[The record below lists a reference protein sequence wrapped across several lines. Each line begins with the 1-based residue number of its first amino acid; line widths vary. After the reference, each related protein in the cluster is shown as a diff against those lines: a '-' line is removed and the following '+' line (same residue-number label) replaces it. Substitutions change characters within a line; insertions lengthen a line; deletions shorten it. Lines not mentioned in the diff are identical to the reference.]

1 MMTLEATRLGLEFD
15 PFSSE
20 LVDDPYPTLARARAI
35 APIFWS
41 EKLSAWVVVQH
52 GLLEEVFRDPE
63 RFPSSGLGVMTQPPD
78 EVQKILS
85 TLDSVAPLRATDP
98 PDHVRQRRPTLAA
111 VAPRRIAAM
120 EPALRRTAN
129 ELIDSFV
136 DDGVGD
142 FHSAF
147 SFPFPLRVISGVLGL
162 PDEVAESL
170 RHWSAC
176 RVALAWGR
184 MSLEDWKAAA
194 RGVVEFHG
202 FMKAQVDE
210 RRIRPR
216 DDGLSEFIQNATS
229 AANPMIVPEIVEQAI
244 ALITGGHETTAS
256 WVTLSLHHLLL
267 ERGRWE
273 AYVNG
278 EWPTAQLVEE
288 TLRYDSPVRAVWRK
302 AGADL
307 DLGGVALKAGDRIYC
322 VISAANRDPAVFDSP
337 ADFEPSR
344 ENARLHLTFGRATH
358 HCLGAG
364 LARLEGAVAFET
376 VAARLPSLELETDTL
391 RCLENAT
398 LRTPSELRVRW
409 SRQR

>member
-1 MMTLEATRLGLEFD
+1 MMTREATRLGSEFD
-15 PFSSE
+15 PFSPE
-20 LVDDPYPTLARARAI
+20 LVDDPYPALARARAV
-35 APIFWS
+35 APVFWS
-41 EKLSAWVVVQH
+41 EKLDAWVVVQH
-52 GLLEEVFRDPE
+52 GLLDEIFRAPE
-63 RFPSSGLGVMTQPPD
+63 LFPSSGLGVMTQPPD
-78 EVQKILS
+78 EVRDILS

-98 PDHVRQRRPTLAA
+98 PDHARQRRPTLAA

-129 ELIDSFV
+129 ELVDSFV
-136 DDGVGD
+136 DDGAAD

-147 SFPFPLRVISGVLGL
+147 SLPFPLRVISGVLGL
-162 PDEVAESL
+162 PDDVAESL
-170 RHWSAC
+170 RYWSAC

-184 MSLEDWKAAA
+184 MELEEWKKAA
-194 RGVVEFHG
+194 RGVVEFHNY
-202 FMKAQVDE
+202 MRSQVDE

-216 DDGLSEFIQNATS
+216 DDGLSEFIHNATG
-229 AANPMIVPEIVEQAI
+229 AANPMTVSEIVEQAI

-256 WVTLSLHHLLL
+256 WVTLSLYHLLL

-273 AYVNG
+273 TYVSG
-278 EWPTAQLVEE
+278 QWSTAQLVEE

-307 DLGGVALKAGDRIYC
+307 DLGGVALQAGDRIYC

-344 ENARLHLTFGRATH
+344 ENARLHLAFGRATH

-364 LARLEGAVAFET
+364 LARLECAIALET
-376 VAARLPSLELETDTL
+376 VAARLPGLELETGTL
-391 RCLENAT
+391 RCVENAT

-409 SRQR
+409 S